1 MQESTADTIYP
12 PDGSLSISYNRLIA
26 MPPRR
31 LKIHHRPATQ
41 TRSCPPLLFVH
52 GGYTNALCWEHNFIP
67 YFNRRGYDAYAL
79 DLSGHGDSEGRE
91 RLDDFSLD
99 DFADDLA
106 QAVDSLPTTPV
117 LIGHSMG
124 TLVVQRYLA
133 RGQAAGVALLAPVP
147 PTGTG
152 GSAGRLALLQ
162 PDFFRE
168 LPNVVAG
175 TPTEHTLR
183 IMAEVYFSP
192 DMPRQDVLQYMPMI
206 QPESEQAIAEM
217 VALPFTPAGR
227 RPDIPALVMG
237 GREDVVF
244 PASMLF
250 FTALQWKARQEIID
264 GAGHMLMLDPQWPQA
279 AAALGDWLDTIP
291 AAQA

>member
-1 MQESTADTIYP
+1 MS
-12 PDGSLSISYNRLIA
+12 
-26 MPPRR
+26 PRR
-31 LKIHHRPATQ
+31 LKIHHHPAAQ
-41 TRSCPPLLFVH
+41 TTTRPPLLFVH

-67 YFNRRGYDAYAL
+67 YFNQRGYDAYAL
-79 DLSGHGDSEGRE
+79 DLSGHGGSEGRE
-91 RLDDFSLD
+91 RLDDFGLA

-106 QAVDSLPTTPV
+106 QAVDALPATPV

-124 TLVVQRYLA
+124 TLVVQHYLA
-133 RGQAAGVALLAPVP
+133 RGPAAGVALLAPVP

-175 TPTEHTLR
+175 RPTEHTLR

-250 FTALQWKARQEIID
+250 FTALQWKARQVIID
-264 GAGHMLMLDPQWPQA
+264 GAGHMLMLDPQWPEA
-279 AAALGDWLDTIP
+279 AAALKGWLDTIP
-291 AAQA
+291 LVPA